1 MNVDAALHE
10 LAAARHG
17 FLTRTDARVAGI
29 SKKALIRRI
38 ERGDWETHGRR
49 VLRRT
54 GAPWTRASPLMR
66 AVLDA
71 GPGAVISH
79 TTAAA
84 WWGLPGFDVG
94 TVHITRPR
102 GTTCAPAAY
111 ADRLHEVLT
120 LRSDQVTVLDGVPI
134 VRPERA
140 IFELCASEHP
150 KRAERA
156 LDAAWARALCSG
168 TSLRRT
174 LAELARRG
182 RGGTVVLRDLLD
194 ARPAGWVPPASNLE
208 ARFIEIARD
217 GMLGEWRRQVDLG
230 DDARW
235 CGRVDFVSTDHPVIV
250 EVQSERYH
258 SALTDAVHDANRRAG
273 LEAAGFVVVEVWDTE
288 VWHARFKVVARVRD
302 GIARAK
308 ARNSGG
314 VSPFL
319 HLTVPMGG
327 HNQMQ
332 EREDQRRRLAS
343 ATMPP
348 ASAISAPTTT
358 TGRPG
363 PASARPTSS
372 RSETSP

>member
-1 MNVDAALHE
+1 MNVEDALHE
-10 LAAARHG
+10 LSAARHG
-17 FLTRTDARVAGI
+17 FLTRSDAYVAGI

-84 WWGLPGFDVG
+84 WWGLPGFDVS
-94 TVHITRPR
+94 TVHVTRPR

-111 ADRLHEVLT
+111 ANQLHEVLT
-120 LRSDQVTVLDGVPI
+120 LSAEQVTVLDGVPI

-140 IFELCASEHP
+140 IFELCATEHP

-156 LDAAWARALCSG
+156 MDAAWAKALCSG
-168 TSLRRT
+168 ASLRRV

-182 RGGTVVLRDLLD
+182 RGGTVVLRELLD
-194 ARPAGWVPPASNLE
+194 ARPPGWVPPASNLE
-208 ARFIEIARD
+208 ARFIEIARG

-235 CGRVDFVSTDHPVIV
+235 CGRVDFVSTNYPVIV

-258 SALTDAVHDANRRAG
+258 TALTDIAHDTIRRAG
-273 LEAAGFVVVEVWDTE
+273 LQDAGFVVVEVWDTE
-288 VWHARFKVVARVRD
+288 VWYAKHTVVARVRD

-308 ARNSGG
+308 PR
-314 VSPFL
+314 SP
-319 HLTVPMGG
+319 
-327 HNQMQ
+327 
-332 EREDQRRRLAS
+332 A
-343 ATMPP
+343 A
-348 ASAISAPTTT
+348 
-358 TGRPG
+358 
-363 PASARPTSS
+363 
-372 RSETSP
+372 